1 MLLRQ
6 HVSSQPRATA
16 CLHLPRAAAAGEG
29 SGSAA
34 AAGLDVPS
42 SMMVVGSAGLWLRPP
57 PWNCCKHGGGGDG
70 YIPSGEL
77 LGFPPSSSTHSG
89 TMNNEPSGDSVLR
102 FRSVWFVLVNVTPRK
117 FFAVKNKSL
126 SCSF

>member
-1 MLLRQ
+1 MPASPQ
-6 HVSSQPRATA
+6 
-16 CLHLPRAAAAGEG
+16 EG
-29 SGSAA
+29 SGSST
-34 AAGLDVPS
+34 AAGLDVTS
-42 SMMVVGSAGLWLRPP
+42 SMTVVGSAGLWVRLP
-57 PWNCCKHGGGGDG
+57 PWNGRKHGGDGDG

-89 TMNNEPSGDSVLR
+89 TMNTEPSGDSVLR
-102 FRSVWFVLVNVTPRK
+102 FRSVWFVLVNVTPCK